1 MSKHTQGS
9 WVVFDDHP
17 DKVCF
22 HIREDDRFDEIAAIY
37 RYQGNPRDTLADA
50 RLIAAAPELLDA
62 LCYLLQTSTGETHEQ
77 WLEAMDQAIA
87 AIAKAKGSQSCP

>member
-1 MSKHTQGS
+1 MSHTPGT

-62 LCYLLQTSTGETHEQ
+62 LCYLLEASSGQGPHEQ
-77 WLEAMDQAIA
+77 WLAAMDQARA
-87 AIAKAKGSQSCP
+87 AIAKALGE